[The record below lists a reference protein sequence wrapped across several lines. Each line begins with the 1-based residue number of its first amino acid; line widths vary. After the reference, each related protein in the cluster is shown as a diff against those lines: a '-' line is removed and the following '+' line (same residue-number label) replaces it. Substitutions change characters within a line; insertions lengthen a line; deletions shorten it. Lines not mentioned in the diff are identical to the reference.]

1 MFCSL
6 RSIQM
11 SIFWSYSRKTH
22 FWPFIYI
29 FQRAV
34 THLKLFDWQYF
45 FLQVQDIPT
54 KFFCYIFLN
63 LTCKQFWP
71 TCSLWVV
78 VSLSEFLGWR
88 FVRSFLSFS
97 STVRVLLSHRLGQVC
112 IFGTT
117 GDIPCPSV
125 LSNKVAGQSQFSP
138 PFDHLFRTIRSFF
151 FPSRSWHLSLPL
163 SNQLLSLLSSFLW
176 SILWTVHSFTS
187 NSTSS

>member
-1 MFCSL
+1 MHYTEFYCKIQIFL
-6 RSIQM
+6 HQDTDFTQKNYGRSDIGLQ
-11 SIFWSYSRKTH
+11 YRPTH
-22 FWPFIYI
+22 TWNKIVM
-29 FQRAV
+29 QH
-34 THLKLFDWQYF
+34 TF
-45 FLQVQDIPT
+45 FPN
-54 KFFCYIFLN
+54 KFRTSIFLN

>member
-1 MFCSL
+1 M
-6 RSIQM
+6 QH
-11 SIFWSYSRKTH
+11 T
-22 FWPFIYI
+22 
-29 FQRAV
+29 
-34 THLKLFDWQYF
+34 F
-45 FLQVQDIPT
+45 FPN
-54 KFFCYIFLN
+54 KFRTSIFLN

-125 LSNKVAGQSQFSP
+125 LSNKVAGQSQFSTP
-138 PFDHLFRTIRSFF
+138 YDHLFRTIRSFF
-151 FPSRSWHLSLPL
+151 FSFQFLTSFFATFQSTSFFAFFFPVVHSMGSTFFYLLTPPAANIARLDHLLF
-163 SNQLLSLLSSFLW
+163 SSFCEMDL
-176 SILWTVHSFTS
+176 IV
-187 NSTSS
+187 STDLDC